1 MIEIKDAYKTY
12 LSKDEEI
19 VALNHVNLTIPDGA
33 LLGIMGVSGAGKT
46 TLLRSLALIEPLTSG
61 KIIMDGVDLT
71 TLQNGKK
78 RAFLKNI
85 GVVFQGF
92 HLFEQ
97 RNVYENIAYPLRIRN
112 VSNKDIEEKVIELL
126 RLVGLEDKVH
136 AYPTQLSG
144 GQKQRVAIARAL
156 ACEPELLLCDEPTS
170 ALDSMTTKS
179 ILQLLRKINEERGVT
194 IIIITHE
201 LHVVK
206 SICKEVCI
214 INDGE
219 FVEHGSVR
227 EVLEHPRHA
236 FTKFLVGGDLND

>member
-1 MIEIKDAYKTY
+1 MIEIKDAFKTY
-12 LSKDEEI
+12 QLKDEEI

-61 KIIMDGVDLT
+61 QILMDGVDLT

-78 RAFLKNI
+78 RAFRKNI
-85 GVVFQGF
+85 GVIFQGY
-92 HLFEQ
+92 HLFDQ
-97 RNVYENIAYPLRIRN
+97 RNVFENIAYPLRIRN
-112 VSNKDIEEKVIELL
+112 VPNKEISEKVNELL
-126 RLVGLEDKVH
+126 RLVGLEEKAL
-136 AYPTQLSG
+136 AYPVMLSG

-179 ILQLLRKINEERGVT
+179 ILQLLQKINEERKVT
-194 IIIITHE
+194 IVIITHE

-206 SICKEVCI
+206 SICNEVCI
-214 INDGE
+214 INGGE
-219 FVEHGSVR
+219 FVEHGKVKDIF
-227 EVLEHPRHA
+227 EHPKHA